1 MKPLRFISLA
11 LLALLAGSGCGTL
24 DISAGGNPDRV
35 LTGTISAGAALP
47 AGAEIVVRLLAPA
60 LNVEPVRPGATATDI
75 PVVTRPTPQNV
86 ERVLGEHVQTLT
98 AGTMEPVPFRI
109 PYYAEDALLRRGL
122 SLDVRVSVAG
132 RIRFRTI
139 NAHVVT
145 LSSAQYKQDV
155 SVQAVDR

>member
-1 MKPLRFISLA
+1 MKTFRLVSLA
-11 LLALLAGSGCGTL
+11 LLALLAASGCGTL

-35 LTGTISAGAALP
+35 LTGTINAGAALP

-60 LNVEPVRPGATATDI
+60 LNLEPVRPGSPSDL

-86 ERVLGEHVQTLT
+86 DRVLGEQVQTLT

-109 PYYAEDALLRRGL
+109 PFYAEDALLRRGL
-122 SLDVRVSVAG
+122 SLDVRVSVGG

-155 SVQAVDR
+155 SVQAVAP